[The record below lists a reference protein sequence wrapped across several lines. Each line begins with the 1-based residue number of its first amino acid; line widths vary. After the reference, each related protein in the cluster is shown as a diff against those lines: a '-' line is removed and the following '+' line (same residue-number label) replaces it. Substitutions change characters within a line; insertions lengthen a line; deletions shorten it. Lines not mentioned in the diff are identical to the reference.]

1 MNAAVLLAQV
11 APARTATAAQGTG
24 WHHFFGTLD
33 PASLIRA
40 ALFLLIGFPV
50 VWGLT
55 RWFRA
60 WATKAYSPQRGLIVS
75 KLIFYPGV
83 LLIVVSVLNELG
95 FKLAPLMGAAGIL
108 GVALGFASQTSV
120 SNIISGF
127 FLIAEEPF
135 KVGDVVQVGD
145 VTGQVLTIDTLSVKI
160 RTFDNRMVR
169 IPNETLVKSQVTT
182 VTRFPIRRMDIQIGV
197 AYKEDPERV
206 RRILMEI
213 AAANPHVLMEPEPL
227 FVNKDFGS
235 SSLDFLFAA
244 WVKTDQF
251 LSVRNELMYQI
262 KVRCDAEGIELP
274 FPHLSLYTGSVTD
287 PFPVRVV
294 GEQEKNA

>member
-1 MNAAVLLAQV
+1 MNLLLLLVQDG
-11 APARTATAAQGTG
+11 TANTTSQGLSHYLTSVNV
-24 WHHFFGTLD
+24 
-33 PASLIRA
+33 PSLIRSG
-40 ALFLLIGFPV
+40 LLVFLGIPLVWV
-50 VWGLT
+50 VT
-55 RWFRA
+55 RWIRR
-60 WATKAYSPQRGLIVS
+60 WATKAYSAQRGLIVS
-75 KLIFYPGV
+75 KVIFYPAV
-83 LLIVVSVLNELG
+83 LLILVSVLNELG

-135 KVGDVVQVGD
+135 QVGDVIQVGD

-197 AYKEDPERV
+197 AYKEDAERV
-206 RRILMEI
+206 REILMDV
-213 AAANPHVLMEPEPL
+213 ATANPHVLMEPEPL
-227 FVNKDFGS
+227 FINRGFGA
-235 SSLDFLFAA
+235 SSLDLTFAA
-244 WVKTDQF
+244 WAKSDQF
-251 LSVRNELMYQI
+251 LTVRNQLTHDI
-262 KVRCDAEGIELP
+262 KVRLDTEGIEIP

-294 GEQEKNA
+294 GDQEKA